1 MLKLISAEI
10 NQYCEEN
17 SQGDSELL
25 RELTAYTY
33 ETEDIPQMVS
43 GVQVGNVLQGFIK
56 SINAKNIIEVGMF
69 TGYSALKMA
78 EVLPEDGEVHTCEL
92 MTKHVKTA
100 RSFFDRSP
108 HGHKIHI
115 HEGRASESLE
125 QLKSGHFDFAFIDA
139 DKGGYQD
146 YYLKCLSLLRS
157 GGIIVLDNMLWGGEV
172 LDPKTQEA
180 ETLNE
185 LNSIISNDKRNINM
199 LIPIRDG
206 LMLCIKNE

>member
-1 MLKLISAEI
+1 MLKLISTEL

-25 RELTAYTY
+25 RELIAYTY
-33 ETEDIPQMVS
+33 DTEDIPQMVS
-43 GVQVGNVLQGFIK
+43 GVQVGNVLQGFIT

-92 MTKHVKTA
+92 MEKHVKTA
-100 RSFFDRSP
+100 QSFFNRSP
-108 HGHKIHI
+108 HNSKIHI
-115 HEGRASESLE
+115 HQGKASDTLE

-157 GGIIVLDNMLWGGEV
+157 GGIIVLDNMLWSGHV
-172 LDPKTQEA
+172 LDPKDDDTLALKNTA
-180 ETLNE
+180 EFIN
-185 LNSIISNDKRNINM
+185 NDKRVFNY
-199 LIPIRDG
+199 LLPVRDG
-206 LMLCIKNE
+206 LMVCIKR

>member
-1 MLKLISAEI
+1 MIKLISTEI

-17 SQGDSELL
+17 SQRDSKLL
-25 RELTAYTY
+25 QELTAYTY

-43 GVQVGNVLQGFIK
+43 GVQVGNVLQGFIT

-78 EVLPEDGEVHTCEL
+78 EVLPKDGEVHTCEL
-92 MTKHVKTA
+92 MEKHVNTA
-100 RSFFDRSP
+100 QPFFNRSP
-108 HGHKIHI
+108 YGSKIHI
-115 HEGRASESLE
+115 HQGKASDSLE

-157 GGIIVLDNMLWGGEV
+157 GGIIILDNMLWSGHV
-172 LDPKTQEA
+172 LNPQDDDTLALKNTA
-180 ETLNE
+180 EFIN
-185 LNSIISNDKRNINM
+185 NDKSVFNY
-199 LIPIRDG
+199 LLPVRDG
-206 LMLCIKNE
+206 LMVCIKQ

>member
-1 MLKLISAEI
+1 MLKLLSTEI

-17 SQGDSELL
+17 SQGDSALL

-43 GVQVGNVLQGFIK
+43 GVQVGNVLQGFIT

-92 MTKHVKTA
+92 MEKHVKTA
-100 RSFFDRSP
+100 QSFFNRSP
-108 HGHKIHI
+108 HGSKIHI
-115 HEGRASESLE
+115 HQGKASDSLK
-125 QLKSGHFDFAFIDA
+125 QLKSGYFDFAFIDA
-139 DKGGYQD
+139 DKGGYQN

-157 GGIIVLDNMLWGGEV
+157 GGIIVLDNMLWSGHV
-172 LDPKTQEA
+172 LDPQDDDTLALKNTA
-180 ETLNE
+180 EFIN
-185 LNSIISNDKRNINM
+185 NDKRVFNY
-199 LIPIRDG
+199 LLPIRDG
-206 LMLCIKNE
+206 LMVCIKR

>member
-56 SINAKNIIEVGMF
+56 SINAKNVIEVGMF

-78 EVLPEDGEVHTCEL
+78 EVLPDDGEVHTCEL
-92 MTKHVKTA
+92 MTKHVNTA
-100 RSFFDRSP
+100 QSFFNRSP
-108 HGHKIHI
+108 HGSKIHI
-115 HEGRASESLE
+115 HKGRASESLE
-125 QLKSGHFDFAFIDA
+125 QMKSGTFDFAFIDA
-139 DKGGYQD
+139 DKGGYHD
-146 YYLKCLSLLRS
+146 YYLKCMSLLQS
-157 GGIIVLDNMLWGGEV
+157 GGIIILDNMLWSGQV
-172 LDPKTQEA
+172 LDPQDDDTLALKKAA
-180 ETLNE
+180 EF
-185 LNSIISNDKRNINM
+185 IQNDDRVFNY
-199 LIPIRDG
+199 LIPVRDG
-206 LMLCIKNE
+206 LMVCIKQ

>member
-1 MLKLISAEI
+1 MLKLISTEL

-25 RELTAYTY
+25 RELIAYTY
-33 ETEDIPQMVS
+33 DTEDIPQMVS
-43 GVQVGNVLQGFIK
+43 GVQVGNVLQGFIT

-92 MTKHVKTA
+92 MEKHVKTA
-100 RSFFDRSP
+100 QSFFNRSP
-108 HGHKIHI
+108 HNSKIHI
-115 HEGRASESLE
+115 HQGKASDTLE

-157 GGIIVLDNMLWGGEV
+157 GGIIILDNMLWSGHV
-172 LDPKTQEA
+172 LDPQDDD
-180 ETLNE
+180 TLALKNTAKFI
-185 LNSIISNDKRNINM
+185 NNDKRVFNY
-199 LIPIRDG
+199 LLPVRDG
-206 LMLCIKNE
+206 LMVCIKQ

>member
-56 SINAKNIIEVGMF
+56 SINAKNVIEVGMF

-92 MTKHVKTA
+92 MEKHVKTA
-100 RSFFDRSP
+100 QSFFNRSP
-108 HGHKIHI
+108 HGSKVHI
-115 HEGRASESLE
+115 HKGKASDSLE
-125 QLKSGHFDFAFIDA
+125 QLKSDHFDFAFIDA
-139 DKGGYQD
+139 DKGGYHD
-146 YYLKCLSLLRS
+146 YYLKCISLLRS
-157 GGIIVLDNMLWGGEV
+157 GGIIVLDNMLWSGHV
-172 LDPKTQEA
+172 LNPQDSDTITLKNTA
-180 ETLNE
+180 EFIN
-185 LNSIISNDKRNINM
+185 NDDRVFNY
-199 LIPIRDG
+199 LLPVRDG
-206 LMLCIKNE
+206 LMVCIKR

>member
-1 MLKLISAEI
+1 MLKLISTEI
-10 NQYCEEN
+10 NRYCEKN

-25 RELTAYTY
+25 LELTAYTY

-92 MTKHVKTA
+92 MEKHVKTA
-100 RSFFDRSP
+100 QSFFNRSP
-108 HGHKIHI
+108 HNSKIHI
-115 HEGRASESLE
+115 HQGKASDSLE

-157 GGIIVLDNMLWGGEV
+157 GGIIVLDNMLWSGHV
-172 LDPKTQEA
+172 LDPQDDDTLALKNTA
-180 ETLNE
+180 EFIN
-185 LNSIISNDKRNINM
+185 NDKRVFNY
-199 LIPIRDG
+199 LLPIRDG
-206 LMLCIKNE
+206 LMVCIKR

>member
-1 MLKLISAEI
+1 MLKLISTEL

-25 RELTAYTY
+25 RELIAYTY
-33 ETEDIPQMVS
+33 DTEDIPQMVS
-43 GVQVGNVLQGFIK
+43 GVQVGNVLQGFIT

-92 MTKHVKTA
+92 MEKHVKTA
-100 RSFFDRSP
+100 QSFFNRSP
-108 HGHKIHI
+108 HNSKIHI
-115 HEGRASESLE
+115 HQGKASDTLE

-157 GGIIVLDNMLWGGEV
+157 GGIIVLDNMLWSGHV
-172 LDPKTQEA
+172 LDPQDDD
-180 ETLNE
+180 TLALKNTAKFI
-185 LNSIISNDKRNINM
+185 NNDKRVFNY
-199 LIPIRDG
+199 LLPVRDG
-206 LMLCIKNE
+206 LMVCIKQ